1 MSVSTCP
8 KCQRAMEEGFLLDKG
23 HMNVASTA
31 EWLEGAPES
40 SFWTGLKT
48 RDRERLSVRTF
59 RCTGCGYL
67 ESYARG
73 N

>member
-1 MSVSTCP
+1 MATSTCP
-8 KCQRAMEEGFLLDKG
+8 KCQRSMEEGFLLDKG
-23 HMNVASTA
+23 HMDLASTA
-31 EWLEGAPES
+31 EWLEGVPEK
-40 SFWTGLKT
+40 SFWSGIKT
-48 RDRERLSVRTF
+48 KGRERLPVRTF